1 MGSLFSSQGWTHIPC
16 MGRWTLNN
24 WTTKEV
30 SWTAL
35 TFLWIC
41 YQIWL
46 VICLLCN
53 LKDYYQTQYMSL
65 AECHPQTSPGGS
77 ISDLTLSMINCAIY
91 LIIDSAVLTMV
102 STSISH
108 WLLLSVDQFLHVFI
122 DFLVLTILLSS
133 ISCIFWKIRE
143 YGYKRIGTWIYEYGN
158 IHRSP
163 GQISLY
169 FIIWNWPLF
178 QFGLCVCVNYGL
190 FF

>member
-30 SWTAL
+30 SWTAI

-41 YQIWL
+41 CQIWL
-46 VICLLCN
+46 PICLLCN

-65 AECHPQTSPGGS
+65 AECHPQMSPGGS
-77 ISDLTLSMINCAIY
+77 ISDLTVSIINCAIY

-108 WLLLSVDQFLHVFI
+108 WLLLSVDQFLHVFT

-133 ISCIFWKIRE
+133 ISCIFWKIHE
-143 YGYKRIGTWIYEYGN
+143 YGYMSMVIFIQVLVKFLSILLSETG
-158 IHRSP
+158 
-163 GQISLY
+163 LY
-169 FIIWNWPLF
+169 FNLV
-178 QFGLCVCVNYGL
+178 CVCVWTMGYFLKL
-190 FF
+190 FLIGG